1 MQKIN
6 KTYRKNLH
14 YELFNHIPEDVV
26 LSNNNSKKWK
36 YGYND
41 EYDLVI
47 ISKNGTIGQII
58 VVNDLKIAL
67 PEKPKQIRG
76 YNLQPSYQKWKRYD
90 VPKELMFFDKYY
102 KDETNTDS
110 ILNSVYRKHI
120 DFIKNDIDRIENG
133 TFFMNDGEVVFITG
147 FHYFFLQHYL
157 LTNMRRY
164 GDFRMPQRDYFIWL
178 EACFADERCLGS
190 LLLKARRSYFSTSSG
205 SIVLCDSVLT
215 KNAFFPI
222 VSKKDKDAQTLFSD
236 HIIKPLNALPKH
248 LQPQRTG
255 EVSPKQ
261 ELFFTAPKKKLTTN
275 QKGTSSGTDGL
286 NTLVTFYSTTID
298 AYDGTQVHKSIND
311 EIGKLKGN
319 LDINEY
325 WDQAHKMCH
334 ILGSKVVGKAICG
347 STANPPNQGGRN
359 YEMFYNNSK
368 LSTRGRTGQTK
379 TGLYCI
385 FIPADY
391 SLYGYCDEF
400 GYAVIEDPEF
410 PIKNEIGDIIKN
422 GAKTFLDEQEL
433 SCEGNLKK
441 LNAQKRNNPRVDND
455 AFLDEDATSMYG
467 TEGVTNHANFM
478 KTFVNTEKYKE
489 KLFKFDLYWIDG
501 IQDNPAGVE
510 MKRSKNG
517 RFQGYWLPPLEFRNK
532 VKVKDG
538 GRRYPVNTEFGAF
551 GVDPYQSDRAKYGTG
566 SNQGFVGLTKNNEY
580 LLTEKERNKVF
591 LYYNFRPDTVE
602 DAIDDVIK
610 AIVYFSMPILPETNK
625 DKLVT
630 TLYNRGYRGYVL
642 EDPTKLKSELGS
654 DGKKYGGIKSSPA
667 TVTDQQEA
675 LKTFV
680 IENIPDDVDEDN
692 LTIPFLPILEELQIY
707 KSEIRQKCDST
718 VALQLAVLANNTAYR
733 KRQPKTEE
741 TITNIEIFDLFKVAN

>member
-1 MQKIN
+1 MQKVN
-6 KTYRKNLH
+6 KSYRKNIH
-14 YELFNHIPEDVV
+14 YVLENHIDEK
-26 LSNNNSKKWK
+26 LIKEKNLTKSWK
-36 YGYND
+36 YGYNEGHD
-41 EYDLVI
+41 VVV

-58 VVNDLKIAL
+58 VINDLKIAL
-67 PEKPKQIRG
+67 PEQPKNIRG
-76 YNLQPSYQKWKRYD
+76 YNVKQEYQKWKRYE

-102 KDETNTDS
+102 KDEPNIES
-110 ILNSVYRKHI
+110 ILNTVYRKHI
-120 DFIKNDIDRIENG
+120 DFIKDDIDRIENG
-133 TFFMNDGEVVFITG
+133 MFFMNDGEPIYITG
-147 FHYFFLQHYL
+147 YHYFFLQHYL

-164 GDFRMPQRDYFIWL
+164 GDFRMPQRDYFIFL

-205 SIVLCDSVLT
+205 SIVLSDSILT
-215 KNAFFPI
+215 KNAFYPI

-236 HIIKPLNALPKH
+236 HIVKPLNALPKH

-261 ELFFTAPKKKLTTN
+261 ELFFTAPKKKMTTN
-275 QKGTSSGTDGL
+275 QKATSSGSDGL
-286 NTLVTFYSTTID
+286 NTLLTFYSTTID
-298 AYDGTQVHKSIND
+298 AYDGTQVQKSIND

-334 ILGSKVVGKAICG
+334 IVGSKVVGKAICG

-379 TGLYCI
+379 TGLYCL

-391 SLYGYCDEF
+391 SLYGYCDEY
-400 GYAVIEDPEF
+400 GYAVISDPEE

-433 SCEGNLKK
+433 ACEGNLKK
-441 LNAQKRNNPRVDND
+441 LNAQKRNNPRVDTD

-467 TEGVTNHANFM
+467 TEGITNHTNFM
-478 KTFVNTEKYKE
+478 KTYISNPKYKAQV
-489 KLFKFDLYWIDG
+489 FTFDLYWIDG
-501 IQDNPAGVE
+501 IKDNPAGVQIKHSE
-510 MKRSKNG
+510 KG
-517 RFQGYWLPPLEFRNK
+517 RFQCSWMPPLELRNQ
-532 VKVKDG
+532 VRVKDG
-538 GRRYPVNTEFGAF
+538 GRRYPVNTEIGAF

-566 SNQGFVGLTKNNEY
+566 SLQGLCGVTKDNEF
-580 LLTEKERNKVF
+580 LLTPNERNKVF
-591 LYYNFRPDTVE
+591 LYYNYRPDTIE

-642 EDPTKLKSELGS
+642 EDPTKAKSELS
-654 DGKKYGGIKSSPA
+654 VDGKKYGGIYSSKE
-667 TVTDQQEA
+667 TVPHQEEC

-680 IENIPDDVDEDN
+680 IDNVNNDVDEDDIK
-692 LTIPFLPILEELQIY
+692 IPFLPILEELQIY
-707 KSEIRQKCDST
+707 KGEIRHKCDST
-718 VALQLAVLANNTAYR
+718 VALQLAVLANTKKYK
-733 KRQPKTEE
+733 KRAPKTEE
-741 TITNIEIFDLFKVAN
+741 TITEYDIMDLFKAY